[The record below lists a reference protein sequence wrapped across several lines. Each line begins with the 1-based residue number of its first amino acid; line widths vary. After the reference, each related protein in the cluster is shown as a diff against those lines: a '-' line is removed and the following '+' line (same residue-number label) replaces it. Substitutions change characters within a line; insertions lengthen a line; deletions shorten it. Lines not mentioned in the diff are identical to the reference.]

1 MKKLYTLALSLA
13 SVVAMQAQTITIYDK
28 NNEKV
33 ADNATVTITTPDP
46 NETEED
52 TAGSYWYTFNA
63 DLSMQGTE
71 NGSITIYGEL
81 VEHTIEGIS
90 ASNVSYQVCPNLS
103 CANFTDGKVENIVEN
118 YNASTGKMGLDIH
131 IANNRVST
139 DKLVLYSKANYTVYY
154 TNKKETTATHFTLVF
169 DYNYKNAAIGD
180 VAVDTDN
187 APVEYY
193 NLSGV
198 RVNADNLATGLYVRR
213 QGNKSSKI
221 FVR

>member
-1 MKKLYTLALSLA
+1 MKKFYTLALSLA

-63 DLSMQGTE
+63 DLSMSGTE
-71 NGSITIYGEL
+71 SGSVTIYGEL
-81 VEHTIEGIS
+81 VEHKIEGIS

-103 CANFTDGKVENIVEN
+103 CTNFTDGKVENVTD
-118 YNASTGKMGLDIH
+118 YDASKGNLALEIH

-139 DKLVLYSKANYTVYY
+139 DKLVLYSKTNYTVYY
-154 TNKKETTATHFTLVF
+154 TGKKETTATHFTLVF

-198 RVNADNLATGLYVRR
+198 RVPADNLATGLYVRR